1 MGTVQVMTV
10 YRCCAR
16 AEDIEVETDEENNE
30 SNGNPIVKQLPV
42 IETESNESFATTI
55 PCGVTRVNE
64 LDKTFADW

>member
-16 AEDIEVETDEENNE
+16 VEDIEVETDEENNE
-30 SNGNPIVKQLPV
+30 RPEGTLGTRGAAHQIVKQLPV

-55 PCGVTRVNE
+55 PCHLTR
-64 LDKTFADW
+64 K

>member
-10 YRCCAR
+10 YRCCSR

-30 SNGNPIVKQLPV
+30 NKESQIVKQLPV

-55 PCGVTRVNE
+55 PCHLNHPPVLCVG
-64 LDKTFADW
+64 

>member
-16 AEDIEVETDEENNE
+16 VEDIEVETDEENNE
-30 SNGNPIVKQLPV
+30 NKENQIVKQLPV

-55 PCGVTRVNE
+55 PCHLTR
-64 LDKTFADW
+64 K

>member
-10 YRCCAR
+10 YRCCSR

-55 PCGVTRVNE
+55 PCHLTR
-64 LDKTFADW
+64 K

>member
-10 YRCCAR
+10 YRCCSR

-30 SNGNPIVKQLPV
+30 NKESQIVKQLPV

-55 PCGVTRVNE
+55 PCHLSHR
-64 LDKTFADW
+64 

>member
-10 YRCCAR
+10 YRCCTR

-30 SNGNPIVKQLPV
+30 NKENQIVKQLPV

-55 PCGVTRVNE
+55 PCSLTR
-64 LDKTFADW
+64 K